1 MARRSPF
8 HPDTSLWRRPSR
20 VISQRRKGEREKKEK
35 KRERGGRRGREREGK
50 KHTLHFSGVESSAW
64 GGNGVFTG
72 RREGS
77 SLVRRRRG
85 WGKGVEGARF
95 PPTLRAHT
103 GVTVSYLATIL
114 PRGHFLTCAS
124 GSTLFS
130 IEKKKRK
137 GKKKFSPRFYFVDDL
152 LRRSKEREGKRGR
165 RRRGSEEIFCF
176 PVLSSIPV
184 YRLSVRKRGW
194 IGIYERL

>member
-20 VISQRRKGEREKKEK
+20 VISQRRKGERGKKEK

-130 IEKKKRK
+130 IEKKK
-137 GKKKFSPRFYFVDDL
+137 GKERRSFLCVFTSSTIYFVEVK
-152 LRRSKEREGKRGR
+152 REREREGDG
-165 RRRGSEEIFCF
+165 EEGVKKFFVFLFF
-176 PVLSSIPV
+176 PRFPFTDS
-184 YRLSVRKRGW
+184 R
-194 IGIYERL
+194 

>member
-20 VISQRRKGEREKKEK
+20 VISQRRKGERGKKEK

-130 IEKKKRK
+130 IEKKK
-137 GKKKFSPRFYFVDDL
+137 GKERRSFLRVFSSTIYFVEVK
-152 LRRSKEREGKRGR
+152 RKREREGDG
-165 RRRGSEEIFCF
+165 EEGVKKFFVFLFF
-176 PVLSSIPV
+176 PRFLFTDS
-184 YRLSVRKRGW
+184 R
-194 IGIYERL
+194 